1 MTPWSAGPTPRYRPR
16 ADRPPRVN
24 LAPRFR
30 PRAAVLVTVLL
41 LSAPAVA
48 RGQADTLLVDMI
60 LATTSQHVVVEAV
73 LTTPDSTLLL
83 PARDVAALLGLDAPP
98 TAWTTVAELR
108 RRFPPI
114 EVAWYPRELR
124 VVVDDPLG
132 VLPATRRLT
141 EQRQRQARGTSY
153 VSRSGPFF
161 SVVADDRGESLTDV
175 GYAYRGRFAVT
186 GRHSSTLG
194 AAWAVSLAPTPAVF
208 VSYAGGDRSPPTASA
223 RVAYKGAWVFTT
235 WTPAAW
241 STDALIQ
248 VGRLSF
254 FGSSRN
260 AFAVTINAAPV
271 GVQLGRTGQRTTARV
286 TWGPLMPSPFSVP
299 VVP

>member
-1 MTPWSAGPTPRYRPR
+1 
-16 ADRPPRVN
+16 
-24 LAPRFR
+24 
-30 PRAAVLVTVLL
+30 VTVLL

-48 RGQADTLLVDMI
+48 RGQADTLLVDVI

-141 EQRQRQARGTSY
+141 EQRQRQARGAPGPT
-153 VSRSGPFF
+153 VTRSGPFLAF
-161 SVVADDRGESLTDV
+161 AGDERQHHVTDV
-175 GYAYRGRFAVT
+175 GYSWRGRVAVQ
-186 GRHSSTLG
+186 GRYASASG
-194 AAWAVSLAPTPAVF
+194 SAWAVSLAPTPTVFLAYSDGERRPATVSGRLAVGPLWLAPTWQERGPVGVDGLVALGRVRLFASTRDVF
-208 VSYAGGDRSPPTASA
+208 VLTITGRGGDLQLGRSAGRTSA
-223 RVAYKGAWVFTT
+223 RV
-235 WTPAAW
+235 
-241 STDALIQ
+241 S
-248 VGRLSF
+248 
-254 FGSSRN
+254 
-260 AFAVTINAAPV
+260 
-271 GVQLGRTGQRTTARV
+271 
-286 TWGPLMPSPFSVP
+286 WGPLPASPFSVP
-299 VVP
+299 FVP